1 VSPLRLFEP
10 AFTSEIH
17 ARDVSVM
24 QMNVGKVCNQR
35 CAHCHVDAG
44 PDRKE
49 SMPDDVVEACL
60 RVLERD
66 RIATLDITGGAPELH
81 PRFEEI
87 VRRARALGVR
97 VIDRCNLTIVTV
109 PKYAHLPRFFAEH
122 DVEIIAS
129 LPHFEAERTD
139 AQRGEGVFDKSLVA
153 LRLLNDVGYGSTR
166 ELTLVANPTGA
177 FLPAPERAL
186 EQDFRRRLGALGIA
200 FTRLAVLTNMPIAR
214 YLEWLDRTSNTD
226 RYMSKLAAA
235 FNEATLDG
243 LMCKTMVSVGWD
255 GRVWDCDFNQMLALA
270 PTQGSPETIHEWS
283 RAVWARRRVATASHC
298 FGCTA
303 GQGSSCGGALVG

>member
-1 VSPLRLFEP
+1 MKSLPL
-10 AFTSEIH
+10 FTPEIR
-17 ARDVSVM
+17 ATDVATM

-87 VRRARALGVR
+87 VVRARALGVR
-97 VIDRCNLTIVTV
+97 VIDRCNLTILTV
-109 PKYAHLPRFFAEH
+109 PRYTHLPKFFAEH

-139 AQRGEGVFDKSLVA
+139 AQRGEGVFEKSIAA
-153 LRLLNDVGYGSTR
+153 LRVLNEHGYGTTR
-166 ELTLVANPTGA
+166 SLTLVANPTGA

-186 EQDFRRRLGALGIA
+186 EADFRKRLGIA

-214 YLEWLDRTSNTD
+214 YLEWLDRTDNTD
-226 RYMSKLAAA
+226 RYMSKLASA
-235 FNEATLDG
+235 FNASTLDA
-243 LMCKTMVSVGWD
+243 LMCRTMISVGWD
-255 GRVWDCDFNQMLALA
+255 GRVWDCDFNQMLEL
-270 PTQGSPETIHEWS
+270 PPSPDVAGHTIHTWRREEWAS
-283 RAVWARRRVATASHC
+283 RRVTTASHC

>member
-1 VSPLRLFEP
+1 MTSLALFP
-10 AFTSEIH
+10 AFTHEIR
-17 ARDVSVM
+17 AADVTTL

-60 RVLERD
+60 HVLARD
-66 RIATLDITGGAPELH
+66 GIATLDITGGAPELH

-87 VRRARALGVR
+87 VTRARALGVH
-97 VIDRCNLTIVTV
+97 VIDRCNLTILTV
-109 PKYAHLPRFFAEH
+109 PRSAHLPAFFAEH

-139 AQRGEGVFDKSLVA
+139 AQRGEGVFDKSIA
-153 LRLLNDVGYGSTR
+153 GLRLLNDVGYGTTR
-166 ELTLVANPTGA
+166 PLTLVANPTGA
-177 FLPAPERAL
+177 FLPAPERSL
-186 EQDFRRRLGALGIA
+186 EADFRSRLPHIA

-214 YLEWLDRTSNTD
+214 YREWLDRTSNTD

-235 FNEATLDG
+235 FNGATLEA
-243 LMCKTMVSVGWD
+243 LMCRTMVSVGWD
-255 GRVWDCDFNQMLALA
+255 GRVWDCDFNQMLELP
-270 PTQGSPETIHEWS
+270 PTQGAPETIHTWTRS
-283 RAVWARRRVATASHC
+283 KWASRRVATASHC